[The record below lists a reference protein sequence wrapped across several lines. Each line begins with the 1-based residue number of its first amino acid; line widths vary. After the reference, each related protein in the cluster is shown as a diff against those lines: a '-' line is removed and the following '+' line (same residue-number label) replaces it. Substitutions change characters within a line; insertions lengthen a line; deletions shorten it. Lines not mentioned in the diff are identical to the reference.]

1 MLRRDAILA
10 SGGVLVAGSVAG
22 CLGQSTGSA
31 SDDEATTTDSGSTEI
46 ADDATLEATLE
57 VGDDSQRL
65 FTTADI
71 SRVGA
76 VSTRPQT
83 GPSVP
88 IELTAAGA
96 ESVTQ
101 AAAAVDLD
109 ETYEQATI
117 TIPSTTSGSI
127 SLGSTPSSQ
136 RRWRAAGGAAG
147 SSSPLSTRPRPQRSA
162 TACLLRADPSSADYI
177 TSTMPV
183 TNIISAIPPRTMP
196 SRSLSSIPCV
206 GLPTSKRHRSDET
219 KPASIGRNG

>member
-57 VGDDSQRL
+57 VGDDSQTL

-71 SRVGA
+71 ARVGA

-83 GPSVP
+83 RPSVP

-117 TIPSTTSGSI
+117 TITLNDERINQFGI
-127 SLGSTPSSQ
+127 NAEL
-136 RRWRAAGGAAG
+136 AAEMAGGGWSGRFVLTFVDEAA
-147 SSSPLSTRPRPQRSA
+147 A
-162 TACLLRADPSSADYI
+162 TAFRDRLLAES
-177 TSTMPV
+177 
-183 TNIISAIPPRTMP
+183 
-196 SRSLSSIPCV
+196 
-206 GLPTSKRHRSDET
+206 
-219 KPASIGRNG
+219 